1 MHEPDLFEYIR
12 RRDPGLAG
20 KWETTD
26 LAAQRPGVV
35 HQLVAWPDETDA
47 PLASLRAGQPAR
59 VLQDFTGETYADGE
73 VTKHHGDT
81 LTIAAGDEVPLAL
94 PRP

>member
-1 MHEPDLFEYIR
+1 MHEPDLFEYVR

-20 KWETTD
+20 KWETTE

-35 HQLVAWPDETDA
+35 HQLGHRLVAWPDETDA

-59 VLQDFTGETYADGE
+59 VLQDFTGETYAT
-73 VTKHHGDT
+73 V
-81 LTIAAGDEVPLAL
+81 
-94 PRP
+94 R